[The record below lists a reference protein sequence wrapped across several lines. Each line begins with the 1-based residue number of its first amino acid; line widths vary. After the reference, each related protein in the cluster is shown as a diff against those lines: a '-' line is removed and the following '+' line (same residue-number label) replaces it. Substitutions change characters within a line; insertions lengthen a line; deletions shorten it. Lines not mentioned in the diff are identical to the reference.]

1 MEYSVQLA
9 ELPPE
14 VVFPGH
20 LRDRVR
26 YDPQQQRLIY
36 RGFMTKRAFD
46 ELAAL
51 SDAVTYRRAL
61 EQLFVLTAAEMAP
74 PFSAG
79 RRQTVVLAAAV
90 ALAAGLLVAA
100 TAWWWWQHER
110 GQTHADPAVHVTVAE
125 SPSP

>member
-9 ELPPE
+9 ELPRE
-14 VVFPGH
+14 VVFPQH
-20 LRDRVR
+20 LRDRIR
-26 YDPQQQRLIY
+26 YEPQQQRLVY

-74 PFSAG
+74 PVASG
-79 RRQTVVLAAAV
+79 RRRAVVLGAAV
-90 ALAAGLLVAA
+90 ALAAALLAA
-100 TAWWWWQHER
+100 IALWQWRHHHTA
-110 GQTHADPAVHVTVAE
+110 GQDAPDVHVTATAPV
-125 SPSP
+125 P